1 MLAFLVLVEMCE
13 LVAETARSD
22 VDAAKVLG
30 KVHRVL
36 ELFVDAWVVRVVDS
50 KASLAATFRRG
61 FTEQWQIV

>member
-36 ELFVDAWVVRVVDS
+36 ELFVEMTTRKNHTETNANDAPIF
-50 KASLAATFRRG
+50 A
-61 FTEQWQIV
+61 I